1 MPCVLNPH
9 MSVENFMRL
18 SPAEKQALL
27 AYIAKLPYDVKER
40 SARAATATARK

>member
-1 MPCVLNPH
+1 MPSATLNPH

-18 SPAEKQALL
+18 SAEDKRALL

-40 SARAATATARK
+40 AARPART

>member
-18 SPAEKQALL
+18 SPAEKQAIL

-40 SARAATATARK
+40 SARATTRSTK